1 MIEIKNSI
9 VYFYTQKLEGMMMR
23 KKFYIRSNKKL

>member
-1 MIEIKNSI
+1 
-9 VYFYTQKLEGMMMR
+9 MMR